1 MLWGSL
7 GKFVVALELGART
20 RARLA
25 LPAEMPAWQNQRFG
39 SEFRGLG
46 LKASAGG
53 GERALVLGLSVS
65 AGAFGAESG
74 NSQPYI
80 ATPTTYHVLQ
90 NPEGIESQAP
100 QGQISRPA
108 RKGVTLGMMVMIAV
122 MK

>member
-53 GERALVLGLSVS
+53 GG
-65 AGAFGAESG
+65 GG
-74 NSQPYI
+74 NELWFW
-80 ATPTTYHVLQ
+80 A
-90 NPEGIESQAP
+90 
-100 QGQISRPA
+100 
-108 RKGVTLGMMVMIAV
+108 
-122 MK
+122 